1 MSSLSDESLLAGM
14 ASHDAEA
21 TAAFVRRFQARV
33 YGLAVTI
40 VGSPAIAEE
49 VAQEA
54 FVRAWRHAAAFDPR
68 KGHVASWLLTITR
81 NRAIDAVRLRGERPV
96 DPHLLLVSLVSREE
110 VETPGTTY
118 EESER
123 LRTALRALPP
133 EQSKAIVLSVFYGL
147 TAKEIAGI
155 ETIPLGTAKTRIRR
169 GLSKLREVLG
179 VTDG

>member
-1 MSSLSDESLLAGM
+1 MSRCSPGWRRTTPRPPPPSCGASRLAF
-14 ASHDAEA
+14 
-21 TAAFVRRFQARV
+21 T
-33 YGLAVTI
+33 
-40 VGSPAIAEE
+40 
-49 VAQEA
+49 
-54 FVRAWRHAAAFDPR
+54 AWRWRSSARRRSPR
-68 KGHVASWLLTITR
+68 RWHKRPSSGLGVTPPRSTRARGHVASWLLTITR

-147 TAKEIAGI
+147 T
-155 ETIPLGTAKTRIRR
+155 
-169 GLSKLREVLG
+169 
-179 VTDG
+179 